1 MQGGKNRS
9 EDRPLLKNRAA
20 GLRRPALQD
29 RDAGL
34 PDTDRRDPHKPGESP
49 ALQEREADPSTAL
62 GMTTEGERRAG
73 TMYRAPTPRPCMSFA
88 ARRLWPPKG
97 VCKPR
102 NGCANW
108 TDGSRAGVRG

>member
-20 GLRRPALQD
+20 GLRR
-29 RDAGL
+29 
-34 PDTDRRDPHKPGESP
+34 S
-49 ALQEREADPSTAL
+49 ALQEREEDPSTAL

-102 NGCANW
+102 NGCAKLE
-108 TDGSRAGVRG
+108 RRFAGRRTRMTARSFWFAG